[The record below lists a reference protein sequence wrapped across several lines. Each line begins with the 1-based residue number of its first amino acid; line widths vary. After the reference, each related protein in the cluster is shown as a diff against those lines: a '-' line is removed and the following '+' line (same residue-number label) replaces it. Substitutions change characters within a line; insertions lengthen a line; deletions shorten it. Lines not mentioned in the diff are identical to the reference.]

1 MTPEAIA
8 AIQPGRSRVFLRRLR
23 QALTQATWKSHTA
36 THQVLIERL
45 ALGLTE
51 EIDVLEAELADLQQ
65 ALAEAHEIRQFLTGQ
80 KTAPVRSHTEA
91 GPGLRPSNADL
102 VLEILRSLGGIQRAE
117 TVVEVMRHRY
127 PGVGGAT
134 MRTQVYHILGHDER
148 IERVGRG
155 LYKARPLR

>member
-8 AIQPGRSRVFLRRLR
+8 AVKPGRSRVFLRRMR
-23 QALTQATWKSHTA
+23 QALTHAAWKSHA
-36 THQVLIERL
+36 AAHQVLIERL
-45 ALGLTE
+45 VMGLTE
-51 EIDVLEAELADLQQ
+51 EIEALEVELADLQL

-80 KTAPVRSHTEA
+80 QAAPVRSHTDN
-91 GPGLRPSNADL
+91 GPRLRPSNADL

-148 IERVGRG
+148 IERAGRG